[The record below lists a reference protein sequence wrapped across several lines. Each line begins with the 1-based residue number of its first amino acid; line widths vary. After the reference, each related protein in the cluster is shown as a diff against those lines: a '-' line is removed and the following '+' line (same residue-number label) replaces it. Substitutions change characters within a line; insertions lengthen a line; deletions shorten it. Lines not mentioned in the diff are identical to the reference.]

1 MAQTMTAS
9 RATYQNNY
17 PTASS
22 SVSTDVHHTWHA
34 QTHSS
39 HGQSNG
45 INGVSHVRPKPVQST
60 ATTTTIS
67 HRTTHTIKNGVA
79 REVILIDSV
88 SPPPP
93 VQSSSKRKREH
104 SVSTGT
110 AGSAVTK
117 RARKSQQDQT
127 SLQSTRTQTTIT
139 KPPTV
144 SWFKD
149 ESGVFR
155 AREVIVPKVEDVSSP
170 FVLISRKNIQSVR
183 L

>member
-22 SVSTDVHHTWHA
+22 SVSTDVHHTWHT
-34 QTHSS
+34 QTHST

-45 INGVSHVRPKPVQST
+45 INGVSHVRPKPVQ
-60 ATTTTIS
+60 TTNPATTIS
-67 HRTTHTIKNGVA
+67 HRTTHTIKNGVP
-79 REVILIDSV
+79 REVIIIDSV

-110 AGSAVTK
+110 ASSAVTK

-127 SLQSTRTQTTIT
+127 SLQSTKATHTTLT

-144 SWFKD
+144 TWFKD
-149 ESGVFR
+149 ELGVFR

-170 FVLISRKNIQSVR
+170 FVLIS
-183 L
+183 